1 MMGVMASPVVEIPL
15 DTAVPD
21 EEFTRWMKSEQRR
34 VFLLCY
40 RMLRDRDEADAAAQ
54 DTFIKA
60 YRSMMR
66 AGELDDRA
74 KWVTRIA
81 VNTCVDRLRSRTWR
95 FWKRRPR
102 PEDESV
108 ILAFAPSNH
117 PSPEDL
123 LYAREIEERIGEA
136 ISRLSPQQRAVFTLR
151 HYEDRRLDEIAAI
164 LGLEL
169 GTVKAHMARAVA
181 KMRTLLE
188 DLYIRKQAAAPKA
201 SGGTL

>member
-15 DTAVPD
+15 DTMAPD

-34 VFLLCY
+34 IFLLCY
-40 RMLRDRDEADAAAQ
+40 RMLRDRDEADAASQ

-60 YRSMMR
+60 YRSMMK

-102 PEDESV
+102 PEDEGV

-123 LYAREIEERIGEA
+123 LYAREIEGRIGEA

-188 DLYIRKQAAAPKA
+188 DLYIRNQAAAPRA